1 MKGSYHLALWLTG
14 IMAGVFMLQQLFP
27 AVASSFV
34 LVSADAWSRPW
45 ILFTAIFLHGSLA
58 HILFNGLGL
67 VMFGSVLE
75 EIIGTRRF
83 LVVFVAAGLVS
94 SIAST
99 FFYNSVVGASGAIFG
114 VLGALTVLRP
124 NMTVWVYY
132 IPMPMYIAAAVW
144 AITDLFGFVIPT
156 NIANAGHLAGLATG
170 IIAGFLI
177 RGKQPLFSK
186 ASGLGKKPIMTAEE
200 FDRWEEEHMRQG
212 NERREGR

>member
-1 MKGSYHLALWLTG
+1 MERARRFALWLTG

-45 ILFTAIFLHGSLA
+45 TLFTAIFLHGGMA

-75 EIIGTRRF
+75 EIIGSRRF
-83 LVVFVAAGLVS
+83 LIVFVTAGLVS
-94 SIAST
+94 SITST
-99 FFYNSVVGASGAIFG
+99 FFYHSVVGASGAIFG

-124 NMTVWVYY
+124 KMTVWVYY

-144 AITDLFGFVIPT
+144 AITDLFGFVMPT

-186 ASGLGKKPIMTAEE
+186 VAGLGKKPILTAEE
-200 FDRWEEEHMRQG
+200 FDKWEEEHMQQG
-212 NERREGR
+212 NEKRGGR